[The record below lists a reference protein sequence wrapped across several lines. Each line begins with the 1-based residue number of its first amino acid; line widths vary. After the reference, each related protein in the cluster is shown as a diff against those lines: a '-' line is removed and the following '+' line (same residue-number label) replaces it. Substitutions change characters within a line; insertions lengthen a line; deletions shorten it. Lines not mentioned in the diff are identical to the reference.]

1 MVLIGIAGLKT
12 SGKST
17 CANYLVEKGYLE
29 KSFADPLKKACI
41 ELFLLS
47 DSQVY
52 GTITQKE
59 TPDQRWYNCTPRQ
72 MLQFVGTDL
81 LRDNLDKIM
90 PGLGKDIFTH
100 HFGIWYKDLMDKN
113 PDAQVVISDV
123 RFQNEVDYI
132 HQLGGYVIMLN
143 RDTVNLTSTGDL
155 HASELSVSQITGIDF
170 TIKNNSS
177 LEELYRNLD
186 FIIESINRL

>member
-1 MVLIGIAGLKT
+1 MVLIGIAGFKT

-100 HFGIWYKDLMDKN
+100 HLGIWYKDLMDKN

-132 HQLGGYVIMLN
+132 HHLGGYVIMLN
-143 RDTVNLTSTGDL
+143 RDIVNLSSTGDL